1 MTQAAARQ
9 FVRRYVGANDM
20 VAVVTTGGGTA
31 AAQEF
36 TSSQARLI
44 AAIDKFMGQK
54 TTRDAVDMERVMK
67 ARNTYETL
75 RNVVEFLAPVHGR
88 RKAIIWFSE
97 GVDYDIGNPS
107 VRDSDVVRSAMTS
120 VITAANRANVTR
132 LRHRSRA
139 ASAPGSTR
147 RLSSSHFPTR
157 PIRWGRCST
166 PCVTARTASAAC
178 RRIPAGSR
186 PSITTT

>member
-1 MTQAAARQ
+1 M
-9 FVRRYVGANDM
+9 RRYVGANDM

-31 AAQEF
+31 SAQEF

-54 TTRDAVDMERVMK
+54 NTRDSVDMERVMK

-75 RNVVEFLAPVHGR
+75 RNVVEFLGPVHGR

-120 VITAANRANVTR
+120 VITAANRANVTCTASIR
-132 LRHRSRA
+132 V
-139 ASAPGSTR
+139 ASAPGWTR
-147 RLSSSHFPTR
+147 RSSSSHFPTR
-157 PIRWGRCST
+157 PIQWERCST